1 MNPAWIW
8 AAPPN
13 RIRSCTLFMDPTEHA
28 IIILNMVMS
37 LLKLIC
43 TAKSIMVLTFA
54 STFYQKEKYTLL
66 LTTCVYMQRIGEL
79 LSKWFEPRSHV
90 IEYVYM

>member
-1 MNPAWIW
+1 MSPAWIW

-43 TAKSIMVLTFA
+43 IAKSIMVLTFE
-54 STFYQKEKYTLL
+54 STFYQKEKIHFY
-66 LTTCVYMQRIGEL
+66 
-79 LSKWFEPRSHV
+79 
-90 IEYVYM
+90 

>member
-54 STFYQKEKYTLL
+54 STFYQKEKIHTFINYM
-66 LTTCVYMQRIGEL
+66 CVHATH
-79 LSKWFEPRSHV
+79 K
-90 IEYVYM
+90 